1 MGWCRTSSNCETLRI
16 VHPREQRQTGV
27 VKMGCGVQ
35 VWLQVGQLLGTLAI
49 GGVAGII
56 AWRQWRT
63 AQDKVKLDL
72 FDRRFAV
79 FMDARRLVSEA
90 VALGKITD
98 QNLPNEVIA
107 RGRFLFGD
115 EVLAKL
121 GELHG
126 LCTRLLTNDHD
137 APLQMST
144 WLDEFHAMM
153 RPYMS
158 LGNLKT

>member
-1 MGWCRTSSNCETLRI
+1 MHRFIQLRKTAHRASSWA
-16 VHPREQRQTGV
+16 RQTGV
-27 VKMGCGVQ
+27 MKMGCGVQ
-35 VWLQVGQLLGTLAI
+35 VWLQVGQLFGTLAI
-49 GGVAGII
+49 GGVAGVI

-126 LCTRLLTNDHD
+126 LCTRLLTNDHH
-137 APLQMST
+137 APSQMST
-144 WLDEFHAMM
+144 WLDEFHDMM

>member
-1 MGWCRTSSNCETLRI
+1 
-16 VHPREQRQTGV
+16 
-27 VKMGCGVQ
+27 MGCGVQ
-35 VWLQVGQLLGTLAI
+35 VWLQVGQLLGTLSI

-90 VALGKITD
+90 GQLGKISD
-98 QNLPNEVIA
+98 PNLPNEVIA

-115 EVLAKL
+115 EVLTKL
-121 GELHG
+121 EELHG
-126 LCTRLLTNDHD
+126 LCVALQVKDHN
-137 APLQMST
+137 APSQLSA
-144 WLDEFHAMM
+144 WLDEFHEMM